1 MIMNKKM
8 REIKAKIEKMN
19 EEAVDLLNEHKVDEA
34 EAKIAEIEQLEREY
48 VVAEKLEENSKANVT
63 EEVIDKAIAKKQSD
77 GFKFLAKVILGKNL
91 NEVENALIVPGSSE
105 TDTNGMN
112 YLIPEDVEVAI
123 RELRRSY
130 NSAKDLVNVIPVNTL
145 TGSTNFETEDD
156 GLLDDFTDGEEV
168 AEGDY
173 PKFIRKSWKIAF
185 KGNIIYISNILLGNE
200 KASLLSYINKWFVR
214 KAIRTEN
221 KDIFE
226 TLVEGKTAKQVT
238 GLNALKKVIN
248 KMDPSCLI
256 DSVIVTNQTGFAAMD
271 EETDSTGRGML
282 QVDPTNASRKL
293 FQNIPIRV
301 FLDKELKNVEG
312 KAPMLIGNLKNGED
326 FMDRNRLEF
335 ATSEH
340 FAFNK
345 NQLAMRLMEGYD
357 TVQTDSDSYEYIE
370 YTSPTVSV

>member
-1 MIMNKKM
+1 MNKKM

>member
-1 MIMNKKM
+1 MNKKM

-293 FQNIPIRV
+293 FQNIPRT
-301 FLDKELKNVEG
+301 KEC
-312 KAPMLIGNLKNGED
+312 
-326 FMDRNRLEF
+326 RR
-335 ATSEH
+335 
-340 FAFNK
+340 
-345 NQLAMRLMEGYD
+345 
-357 TVQTDSDSYEYIE
+357 
-370 YTSPTVSV
+370 